1 MTDAEL
7 LVECKK
13 GLNIPVE
20 SIDFDGILNQKLLA
34 VKMFLKNAGVSE
46 EKINTELGTGTIVMG
61 VSDLWELK
69 SGEVKFSPVFF
80 TFANQLSSG

>member
-1 MTDAEL
+1 MTDQEL

-13 GLNIPVE
+13 GLNIPVD
-20 SIDFDGILNQKLLA
+20 STAFDQTLTQKLLA
-34 VKMFLKNAGVSE
+34 VKLFMLNAGVPVE
-46 EKINTELGTGTIVMG
+46 VINNDLGVGVIVMG

-80 TFANQLSSG
+80 TLITQMAM